1 MHSPDL
7 EIVGDGLD
15 WLNEWDKELQTGAVT
30 KDIFLTKSTA
40 EGLRVTLASTRDLCH
55 VLLTVYNFRYV
66 LASKF
71 NQDPIERFFGK
82 IRLAGS
88 QNDHPSMPTFLQLYQ
103 TLSIYSILKYG
114 DCSVVEGKTALL
126 VVSDFRALISTD
138 EQLTSTDFVA
148 QVKEK
153 LDNLVSA
160 DDWDCEEVI
169 RQHGGDVTE
178 VTDCIF
184 YYVTGF
190 ICRKMRKVTTCA
202 ACLSAFR
209 VKTNT
214 STAAALTNAKTRGG
228 LTHPTV
234 GIFNLFKHAERLF
247 VDYADW
253 NTVYWDTIDGVLDTY
268 TLTFPCCEHKEEA
281 IAQLLHYYVSMRM
294 RQHCQ
299 HVNGALKKQSQEKKK
314 LAKLCSS

>member
-1 MHSPDL
+1 MGKKCFVPNCNSGYRTCAERVPLFKAPSEHARL
-7 EIVGDGLD
+7 ETWRRAIP
-15 WLNEWDKELQTGAVT
+15 
-30 KDIFLTKSTA
+30 
-40 EGLRVTLASTRDLCH
+40 R
-55 VLLTVYNFRYV
+55 
-66 LASKF
+66 
-71 NQDPIERFFGK
+71 
-82 IRLAGS
+82 
-88 QNDHPSMPTFLQLYQ
+88 
-103 TLSIYSILKYG
+103 
-114 DCSVVEGKTALL
+114 
-126 VVSDFRALISTD
+126 SDRALQSSDHVCAKHFPD
-138 EQLTSTDFVA
+138 EMVCTKYYVEF
-148 QVKEK
+148 KEK
-153 LDNLVSA
+153 LDNLVFA
-160 DDWDCEEVI
+160 DDWDSEEVI
-169 RQHGGDVTE
+169 RQRGGDVTE
-178 VTDCIF
+178 VTDCIT

-190 ICRKMRKVTTCA
+190 ICRKMGKVMP

-268 TLTFPCCEHKEEA
+268 TLTFPCSEHKEEV

>member
-1 MHSPDL
+1 MKECRTVRRIQRSVSRFRGCQPQL
-7 EIVGDGLD
+7 PV
-15 WLNEWDKELQTGAVT
+15 LN
-30 KDIFLTKSTA
+30 F
-40 EGLRVTLASTRDLCH
+40 
-55 VLLTVYNFRYV
+55 
-66 LASKF
+66 
-71 NQDPIERFFGK
+71 QDPPGQPIVLNVLGYK
-82 IRLAGS
+82 LLSSQKRLC
-88 QNDHPSMPTFLQLYQ
+88 QR
-103 TLSIYSILKYG
+103 
-114 DCSVVEGKTALL
+114 TATNVLFSTKHL
-126 VVSDFRALISTD
+126 RALISTD

-153 LDNLVSA
+153 LDNLVST

-178 VTDCIF
+178 VTDCII

-190 ICRKMRKVTTCA
+190 ICRKMRKITTCA
-202 ACLSAFR
+202 ACLSAFN
-209 VKTNT
+209 VKNNT

-234 GIFNLFKHAERLF
+234 GIFNLFKHAERPF

-253 NTVYWDTIDGVLDTY
+253 NTVYWDTIDGVLDTH
-268 TLTFPCCEHKEEA
+268 TLTFPCSEHKEEV

-314 LAKLCSS
+314 LAKLYSS